1 MATGTV
7 SPRARIADR
16 RDDSPVPGKTPA
28 TRETR
33 RTWRP
38 TATADP
44 LTLLGVSGSRGDL
57 LRYLTVHPGER
68 VYLRRLERLFGER
81 SASLQRDLRDLT
93 QVGAIRR
100 VEPVEGRRVE
110 YEVVRA
116 WPLWGAL
123 RQVIATLSDPPT
135 LTREALRGIT
145 GVDAAFVYGSFA
157 TGTAREDSDVDVFVV
172 GERVDRARLHRAL
185 SEVAVLSG
193 REVNPNVYTPAVLRE
208 RLTQPA
214 SPSRRFLRDVLAG
227 PKQWVVGNGE
237 ALAPLAAAAGVARI
251 P

>member
-1 MATGTV
+1 MPTAIAPPRSRKADGQRGTPSPNQATA
-7 SPRARIADR
+7 ARR
-16 RDDSPVPGKTPA
+16 
-28 TRETR
+28 TR
-33 RTWRP
+33 RAAGTE
-38 TATADP
+38 DL

-100 VEPVEGRRVE
+100 AEPVEGRRVE

-123 RQVIATLSDPPT
+123 RQVVATLSDPPT
-135 LTREALRGIT
+135 LTREALRGIA

-172 GERVDRARLHRAL
+172 GERIDRARLHRVL
-185 SEVAVLSG
+185 SEVAVLAG
-193 REVNPNVYTPAVLRE
+193 REVNPNIYTPTVLRE
-208 RLTQPA
+208 RLTEPA
-214 SPSRRFLRDVLAG
+214 SASRRFLRDVLAG
-227 PKQWVVGNGE
+227 PKRWMVGSRE
-237 ALAPLAAAAGVARI
+237 VLAPLAAAAGMARI